1 MKMVETKKNGVELRF
16 SAIERGRSGYAG
28 GGMARHVRK
37 KFFFIKI
44 I

>member
-28 GGMARHVRK
+28 GGCNPARHVCK
-37 KFFFIKI
+37 KFFPI
-44 I
+44 